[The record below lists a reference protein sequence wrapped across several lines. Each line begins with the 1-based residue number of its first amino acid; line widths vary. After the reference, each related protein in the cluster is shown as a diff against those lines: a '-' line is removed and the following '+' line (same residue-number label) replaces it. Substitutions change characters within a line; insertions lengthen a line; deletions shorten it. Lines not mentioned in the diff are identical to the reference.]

1 MILIDEIRKTMYN
14 FVGQIKKKIPGK
26 PGKSGGYTMQY
37 LLLGMA
43 IVFEII
49 ATTLLKASEGFTK
62 LIPAAGCVVFYVLC
76 FYSFSKALL
85 KINLGVAY
93 ATWCA
98 GGIVATTI
106 ISAVIFGQKLNTV
119 GVIAVVLIAAGC
131 VILNLYGTSGH

>member
-1 MILIDEIRKTMYN
+1 MHY
-14 FVGQIKKKIPGK
+14 V
-26 PGKSGGYTMQY
+26 
-37 LLLGMA
+37 LLGAA
-43 IVFEII
+43 IIFEII

-62 LIPAAGCVVFYVLC
+62 LLPASGCVIFYILC

-106 ISAVIFGQKLNTV
+106 ISAVVFGQKLNTA
-119 GVIAVVLIAAGC
+119 GIIAVVLIVTGC

>member
-1 MILIDEIRKTMYN
+1 
-14 FVGQIKKKIPGK
+14 
-26 PGKSGGYTMQY
+26 MQY
-37 LLLGMA
+37 VLLGMA

-49 ATTLLKASEGFTK
+49 ATTLLKASEGFSK
-62 LIPAAGCVVFYVLC
+62 LIPAAGCVVFYILC

-106 ISAVIFGQKLNTV
+106 ISAVVFGQKLNTA
-119 GVIAVVLIAAGC
+119 GIIAVVLIVTGC